1 MKKYLDNIYLVIH
14 IMLISG
20 IMFIGT
26 ALIISIMFN
35 VLNLKH
41 NDYDVNR
48 DEKVNAQDYT
58 EIKNYIMNRED

>member
-1 MKKYLDNIYLVIH
+1 MKKYLDNIYSVIH
-14 IMLISG
+14 VMLIYA
-20 IMFIGT
+20 IVFIGT

-48 DEKVNAQDYT
+48 DGKVNAQDYT
-58 EIKNYIMNRED
+58 EIKIYIMNRED